1 MEVQKIAQEFRLR
14 QWSQVISECQGSG
27 MTVKNWCQANGI
39 NLKTYYNWLKKVRE
53 AACNGYMTVQSQE
66 NGLVPNGWT
75 QLADSEPVT
84 AGILSVEVSGCR
96 ISATAET
103 DLELLVKVCRAL
115 RSL

>member
-1 MEVQKIAQEFRLR
+1 MESGHQR
-14 QWSQVISECQGSG
+14 CQGSG

-96 ISATAET
+96 INATAET